1 MTTSIIYPIHRA
13 VERPLHFKG
22 LAGPYILL
30 AAIALIAT
38 LLLFVVLYLCH
49 APSWL
54 CVVIAF
60 VLGAAS
66 LIITRRLSRR
76 FGAHGLERWLD
87 ARSLPHTIRFERRHP
102 ISHLNNFYYGPE
114 K

>member
-1 MTTSIIYPIHRA
+1 MTTDFIYPIHRA

-30 AAIALIAT
+30 AAVALIAT

-49 APSWL
+49 VPSWL
-54 CVVIAF
+54 CVAAAF

-66 LIITRRLSRR
+66 LITTRRLSRR
-76 FGAHGLERWLD
+76 FGAHGLERYLD
-87 ARSLPHTIRFERRHP
+87 SRSLPRTIRFERRSP
-102 ISHLNNFYYGPE
+102 ISNLNDFYYGQE